1 MNWLTGLALIHSV
14 IEILQFV
21 IKIFCYKPKGLVKVQ
36 FWSKNSLSSHQ
47 NHLESSSG
55 EHEYNIGETTSAQGV
70 KLTFLSFRHS
80 KVLRFDYSF
89 YLCDFWLVVCL
100 CSATQSWMSTNLSL
114 KTFLICVDE
123 DVRLER
129 AAWVFISIKFMC
141 SLLFRARGLK
151 RSWIN

>member
-55 EHEYNIGETTSAQGV
+55 EHEYNIGETTSAEGEKV
-70 KLTFLSFRHS
+70 TFLSFRHIARFC
-80 KVLRFDYSF
+80 VLIIHF
-89 YLCDFWLVVCL
+89 
-100 CSATQSWMSTNLSL
+100 
-114 KTFLICVDE
+114 IC
-123 DVRLER
+123 
-129 AAWVFISIKFMC
+129 AISD
-141 SLLFRARGLK
+141 
-151 RSWIN
+151 W